1 MSDLEAHLPATP
13 DPHVPAHSDHEP
25 LPEGEEAPPPL
36 VHAMA
41 IVRWTLIGL
50 MAVAALGTWL
60 HFFDVWPRASARV
73 GTQYH
78 CPMHPSVIMDHP
90 GECPICGMDLVPIEK
105 AHRAAAASQPASGPA
120 TARVPGVIPVMISA
134 ERIRLAGLQTA
145 TVVRERTSPEL
156 RTVGFVVPSETGL
169 GRIHTRYAGWIEELF
184 VTQTG
189 QRVGRGQVLA
199 TVYST
204 DLLAAQQDFLN
215 VLTWASVPGGGA
227 TSAGAS
233 SIEPG
238 TPRGFPG
245 PPVMGPAGRSP
256 SGSHA
261 LRLVEDA
268 RRKLELLGV
277 SREEIDEVA
286 RTGKPVRA
294 LKLRSTAAGYVTQK
308 SAFRGLYVQ
317 PDTELF
323 QIADLATVWVLAD
336 VYEYEIARVRV
347 GQPARLTVT
356 GSPGETF
363 AGKVQFIYPTVSG
376 ESRTLRVRLELKN
389 PGLKLKP
396 GLYGTVVLDLPAG
409 AGLAIPAQAVVETGE
424 VTYVHVA
431 RGGGQ
436 FEPRRVRLGAR
447 AAGRVQ
453 ILEGLAAGEQV
464 VTTGNFVLDAEAR
477 LRAAIEGSASQSK
490 PKKPAAA
497 PAAGHQHGN

>member
-1 MSDLEAHLPATP
+1 MSDLEPQPPATP
-13 DPHVPAHSDHEP
+13 ALPPPGHPDHEP
-25 LPEGEEAPPPL
+25 LPEGDEAPPPL
-36 VHAMA
+36 VRAMA

-50 MAVAALGTWL
+50 MAVAAVGTWL
-60 HFFDVWPRASARV
+60 HFFDVWPRAAALA
-73 GTQYH
+73 GTLYH
-78 CPMHPSVIMDHP
+78 CPMHPSVVRDRP
-90 GECPICGMDLVPIEK
+90 GDCPICGMDLVPIERT
-105 AHRAAAASQPASGPA
+105 HGAAAASQPASGPA
-120 TARVPGVIPVMISA
+120 AARVPGVIPVMISA

-145 TVVRERTSPEL
+145 KVVRERTAPEL
-156 RTVGFVVPSETGL
+156 RTVGFVVPSEKGL

-189 QRVGRGQVLA
+189 QRVARGQVLA

-215 VLTWASVPGGGA
+215 VLKWASAPGGGVTGA
-227 TSAGAS
+227 GTSSA
-233 SIEPG
+233 
-238 TPRGFPG
+238 
-245 PPVMGPAGRSP
+245 
-256 SGSHA
+256 
-261 LRLVEDA
+261 RLVDDA

-323 QIADLATVWVLAD
+323 QIADLATVWVMAD

-347 GQPARLTVT
+347 GQTARLTVT
-356 GSPGETF
+356 GLPGETF
-363 AGKVQFIYPTVSG
+363 AGKVQLVNPAVSADT
-376 ESRTLRVRLELKN
+376 RTLRVRLELKN

-409 AGLAIPAQAVVETGE
+409 EGLAIPAEAAVETGE
-424 VTYVHVA
+424 VTYVYVA
-431 RGGGQ
+431 KAGGQ

-447 AAGRVQ
+447 AEGRVQ
-453 ILEGLAAGEQV
+453 VLEGLAAGEQV
-464 VTTGNFVLDAEAR
+464 VTTGTFVLDAEAR
-477 LRAAIEGSASQSK
+477 LRAVIEGSAQ
-490 PKKPAAA
+490 PAAA
-497 PAAGHQHGN
+497 PAAGHQHGS

>member
-1 MSDLEAHLPATP
+1 MSE
-13 DPHVPAHSDHEP
+13 HEP
-25 LPEGEEAPPPL
+25 LPEGEEKAPPW

-41 IVRWTLIGL
+41 IVRWTLIALVGL
-50 MAVAALGTWL
+50 AAVGTWL
-60 HFFDVWPRASARV
+60 HFFDVLPRAGARV
-73 GTQYH
+73 GMRYH
-78 CPMHPSVIMDHP
+78 CPMHPAVIMDHR
-90 GECPICGMDLVPIEK
+90 GECPICGMDLVPITT
-105 AHRAAAASQPASGPA
+105 HNGGTAAGQPASGPA
-120 TARVPGVIPVMISA
+120 AARVPGVIPVMISA

-145 TVVRERTSPEL
+145 AVVRERTSPEL
-156 RTVGFVVPSETGL
+156 RTVGFVEPSEKGL

-189 QRVGRGQVLA
+189 QRVARGQVLA

-204 DLLAAQQDFLN
+204 ELLAAQQDFLN
-215 VLTWASVPGGGA
+215 VLKWATVPGGGV
-227 TSAGAS
+227 SGAGAS
-233 SIEPG
+233 SAEPG

-245 PPVMGPAGRSP
+245 PPAMGPAGRSP

-261 LRLVEDA
+261 PRLVEDA

-308 SAFRGLYVQ
+308 NAFRGLYVR

-323 QIADLATVWVLAD
+323 RIADLATVWVLAD

-347 GQPARLTVT
+347 GQLARLTV
-356 GSPGETF
+356 PGFPAETF
-363 AGKVQFIYPTVSG
+363 AGKVQLIYPAVSG
-376 ESRTLRVRLELKN
+376 DTRTLRVRLEFKN

-409 AGLAIPAQAVVETGE
+409 EGLAIPAEAVVETGE
-424 VTYVHVA
+424 ATYVYVA
-431 RGGGQ
+431 TEGGQ

-447 AAGRVQ
+447 AEGRVQ
-453 ILEGLAAGEQV
+453 ILAGLAAGEQV

-477 LRAAIEGSASQSK
+477 LRAAIERPAQ
-490 PKKPAAA
+490 PAAA
-497 PAAGHQHGN
+497 PTPGHQHGN

>member
-13 DPHVPAHSDHEP
+13 APHPPAHRDHEP
-25 LPEGEEAPPPL
+25 LPEGDEEPPPL

-41 IVRWTLIGL
+41 IVRWVLIGL
-50 MAVAALGTWL
+50 MAAAAVGTWIYWLRPVAA
-60 HFFDVWPRASARV
+60 AS
-73 GTQYH
+73 GQYH
-78 CPMHPSVIMDHP
+78 CPMHPSVIRDRP
-90 GECPICGMDLVPIEK
+90 GDCPICGMDLVRIEE
-105 AHRAAAASQPASGPA
+105 ADGGAERQPAA
-120 TARVPGVIPVMISA
+120 ARVPDVIPVMISA
-134 ERIRLAGLQTA
+134 ERVRLAGLQTA
-145 TVVRERTSPEL
+145 RVVRERTAPEL
-156 RTVGFVVPSETGL
+156 RTVGFVVPSEKGL

-189 QRVGRGQVLA
+189 QRVARGQVLA

-204 DLLAAQQDFLN
+204 ELYAAQQDFLN
-215 VLTWASVPGGGA
+215 VLNWASVPGGGVGG
-227 TSAGAS
+227 AGGS
-233 SIEPG
+233 STEPG
-238 TPRGFPG
+238 TQRGFPG
-245 PPVMGPAGRSP
+245 PPAMGPAGRSP

-286 RTGKPVRA
+286 RSGKPVRA
-294 LKLRSTAAGYVTQK
+294 LKLRSTAGGYVTQK

-323 QIADLATVWVLAD
+323 QIADLSTVWVLAD

-347 GQPARLTVT
+347 GQVARLTVT
-356 GSPGETF
+356 GYPGETF
-363 AGKVQFIYPTVSG
+363 TGKVQFISPTVSG
-376 ESRTLRVRLELKN
+376 ESRTLRVRLEFKN

-409 AGLAIPAQAVVETGE
+409 EGLAIPAEAVVDTGE

-431 RGGGQ
+431 KAGGQ
-436 FEPRRVRLGAR
+436 FEPRRVKLGAR
-447 AAGRVQ
+447 AENRVQ
-453 ILEGLAAGEQV
+453 VLEGLAAGEQV

-477 LRAAIEGSASQSK
+477 LRAAIEGSAK
-490 PKKPAAA
+490 TAAA
-497 PAAGHQHGN
+497 PAAAPVAPAAGHRHGN